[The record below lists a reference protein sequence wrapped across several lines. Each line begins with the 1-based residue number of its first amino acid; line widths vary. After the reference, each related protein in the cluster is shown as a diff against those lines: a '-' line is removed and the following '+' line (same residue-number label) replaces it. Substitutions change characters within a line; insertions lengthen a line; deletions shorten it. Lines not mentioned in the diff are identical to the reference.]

1 MKWYLTAPFISGM
14 IKLGKSKIKSWICIR
29 KNAEVVIIYYDRTI
43 EPTIRKISDTF
54 PVLIVTGPRQV
65 GKTTLLTRIAQG
77 DRKIV
82 SLDNPTIRA
91 FARRDPEMFLQRY
104 APPVMIDEIQ
114 YAPELF
120 DYIKV
125 YVDREKRCGDFWLT
139 GSQTFHM
146 MKKVTESL
154 AGRAGIV
161 RMLGLSGGELMGT
174 HFPPFR
180 VDISEC
186 MKRMEI
192 ASPMDINGVYE
203 RIFKGSMPRL
213 YENENVDREIYYES
227 YLETYISRDIKDLSQ
242 VADEMSFLNFM
253 SVVAARTATNV
264 NYESLAGEVGISA
277 PTAKQWLSILV
288 SSGLVAL
295 IPPYSNNALKRVI
308 KAPRMYF
315 LDTGLCAYLTRWSS
329 PEVLERGAMDGS
341 FFETWVVSEIYKSY
355 INYGKQPPLYF
366 YRDNNKKEIDLIIY
380 QDGVV
385 NPIEIKKGS
394 APKDAIKNFSVLA
407 PIEATPSEDD
417 VFSGAAHLKMEIGT
431 GAVVCMP
438 ADLIPIDKK
447 NWYIPAWII

>member
-1 MKWYLTAPFISGM
+1 M
-14 IKLGKSKIKSWICIR
+14 
-29 KNAEVVIIYYDRTI
+29 YYERTI
-43 EPTIRKISDTF
+43 GAVVNKISRTF

-65 GKTTLLTRIAQG
+65 GKTTLLSHMAEAG
-77 DRKIV
+77 RKMV
-82 SLDNPTIRA
+82 SLDNPTVRA
-91 FARRDPEMFLQRY
+91 FAKSDPEMFLQRY
-104 APPVMIDEIQ
+104 APPVLIDEVQ

-125 YVDREKRCGDFWLT
+125 YVDREKKCGDFWLT

-161 RMLGLSGGELMGT
+161 RMLGLSNSEILGYHFPAFRIDIPELM
-174 HFPPFR
+174 
-180 VDISEC
+180 E
-186 MKRMEI
+186 RMNAVKAMNI
-192 ASPMDINGVYE
+192 TDVYA

-213 YENENVDREIYYES
+213 YENEEVDREQYYES

-242 VADEMSFLNFM
+242 VADEMAFLKFL
-253 SVVAARTATNV
+253 SVVAARTASNV
-264 NYESLAGEVGISA
+264 NYEALATEIGVSA

-315 LDTGLCAYLTRWSS
+315 LDTGLCAHLTRWSS
-329 PEVLERGAMDGS
+329 PETLERGAMDGQ

-355 INYGKQPPLYF
+355 LNCGKQPPLYF
-366 YRDNNKKEIDLIIY
+366 YRDSNKKEIDLIIY

-394 APKDAIKNFSVLA
+394 APKDATKNFSVLS
-407 PIEATPSEDD
+407 PITKEPEMEEEFA
-417 VFSGAAHLKMEIGT
+417 GAAHLKTEIGT

-438 ADLIPIDKK
+438 PDLLPVDKK
-447 NWYIPAWII
+447 NWYVPAWLI